1 MIRTFFVAACFLLLG
16 LVACSKQSVGQA
28 CSRNFNDDDCE
39 SGLVCKAPTQGRP
52 EGYCCP
58 PTTLGAPS
66 QCQDIP
72 QIVSDS
78 GTDATATDGGSDAGN
93 PDAKADTGA
102 DASDASDASNAA
114 DASDADA
121 GL

>member
-16 LVACSKQSVGQA
+16 LVACSKQSLGQA

-58 PTTLGAPS
+58 ANTTIGAPT
-66 QCQDIP
+66 QCQDAV
-72 QIVSDS
+72 QIVTDA
-78 GTDATATDGGSDAGN
+78 GTDATTSDGGSDAATDA
-93 PDAKADTGA
+93 DAKADSGT
-102 DASDASDASNAA
+102 DASDASDAS
-114 DASDADA
+114 DAGDADT